1 MGAGESAIERPM
13 EEPPMA
19 EPPMDQAPMDERL
32 MAELAGEQLSVAE
45 LAMEERPLPA
55 VTPLPTAHGR
65 RRLKSALFVGCCGL
79 AGVAPHLAPA
89 PANLL
94 PAISLS
100 LLLGGYSLRT
110 VVLPLLRQAVKS
122 RSGGESPAAPPAPL
136 ASLPSVDVVVAARD
150 EQAVITRLVERLAL
164 LDYPNELL
172 TLWVI
177 DDGSSDR
184 TPELLAE
191 LQSRHPQLRVLR
203 REPNAG
209 GGKSGALNLALQHLK
224 GRWMLVLDADAEL
237 QPDTLERLLPFAE
250 AGPASQAGPWGAV
263 QLRKA
268 VVNPQVNLLTRAQ
281 AMEMVL
287 DAVIQQGR
295 LAHGGVS
302 ELRGNGQLLLR
313 QAIDAAGGF
322 NEDTVTDDLDLS
334 FRLLLAGQPVGG
346 LWDPPVREEAVLGL
360 RALLRQRQR
369 WAEGGLQRFF
379 DYWPGLISSRLTA
392 TQRLDLACF
401 FLLQYSLP
409 VVAIADLFGAAITH
423 TQPTIWPLS
432 FVAFGLSGASILGGC
447 RRRSEGPPLPAMTP
461 LNLMLGILYLGHWF
475 VVIPWTSLRMAL
487 RPKQLIWVK
496 TTHLG
501 EVPQEELQSVDSG
514 ALGLGSS
521 PLGSSPQTLSAQG
534 AAPMGAA
541 NSTGQNQASANNT
554 DFNDNADLNNFELN
568 DGSVEDAAAI

>member
-1 MGAGESAIERPM
+1 MPIAS
-13 EEPPMA
+13 
-19 EPPMDQAPMDERL
+19 Q
-32 MAELAGEQLSVAE
+32 
-45 LAMEERPLPA
+45 
-55 VTPLPTAHGR
+55 R

-94 PAISLS
+94 PAISLA

-110 VVLPLLRQAVKS
+110 VVLPLLRQAIKN
-122 RSGGESPAAPPAPL
+122 RSGAESPAIPANAL
-136 ASLPSVDVVVAARD
+136 ATQPSVDVVVAARD
-150 EQAVITRLVERLAL
+150 EQAVISRLVEGLAL

-184 TPELLAE
+184 TPELLTE

-268 VVNPQVNLLTRAQ
+268 VVNPQANLLTRAQ

-334 FRLLLAGQPVGG
+334 FRLLLAGQPVGS

-360 RALLRQRQR
+360 RALLRQ
-369 WAEGGLQRFF
+369 LQRFF

-475 VVIPWTSLRMAL
+475 VVIPWTSMRMAL

-501 EVPQEELQSVDSG
+501 EELQEEFQSVDSG

-521 PLGSSPQTLSAQG
+521 PLGSSPQA
-534 AAPMGAA
+534 AAPQGAA
-541 NSTGQNQASANNT
+541 NSAGSNQAGGNNA
-554 DFNDNADLNNFELN
+554 DYNDNEDLNNFELG
-568 DGSVEDAAAI
+568 DGAVEDAAAI

>member
-1 MGAGESAIERPM
+1 MGAGESSSERPTGERPTGDPPI
-13 EEPPMA
+13 EELST
-19 EPPMDQAPMDERL
+19 EERPI
-32 MAELAGEQLSVAE
+32 Q
-45 LAMEERPLPA
+45 ERPLPPVSSMPIA
-55 VTPLPTAHGR
+55 SQR

-94 PAISLS
+94 PAISLA
-100 LLLGGYSLRT
+100 LVLGGYSLRT

-122 RSGGESPAAPPAPL
+122 RSGAESPAAPPATPAKAL
-136 ASLPSVDVVVAARD
+136 ATQPSVDVVVAARD
-150 EQAVITRLVERLAL
+150 EQAVISRLVEGLAL

-184 TPELLAE
+184 TPELLIE

-250 AGPASQAGPWGAV
+250 AGPASQTGPWGAV

-334 FRLLLAGQPVGG
+334 FRLLLAGQPVGS
-346 LWDPPVREEAVLGL
+346 LWDPPVREEAVLDL

-392 TQRLDLACF
+392 SQRLDLACF

-475 VVIPWTSLRMAL
+475 VVIPWTSMRMAL

-501 EVPQEELQSVDSG
+501 EELQSMDSG
-514 ALGLGSS
+514 AQGLGSS
-521 PLGSSPQTLSAQG
+521 PLGSSPQA
-534 AAPMGAA
+534 AAPQGAA
-541 NSTGQNQASANNT
+541 NSAGQNQASTNSA
-554 DFNDNADLNNFELN
+554 DFNDNADLNNFELG